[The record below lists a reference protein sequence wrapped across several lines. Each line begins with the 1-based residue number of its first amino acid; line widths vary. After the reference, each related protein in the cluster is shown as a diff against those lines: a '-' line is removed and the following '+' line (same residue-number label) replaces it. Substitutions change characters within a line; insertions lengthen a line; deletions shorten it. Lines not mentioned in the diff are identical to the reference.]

1 MKTNEKLAHILR
13 EIEHIDNTKLT
24 VTMEDGK
31 TFDAVIFLGNFTN
44 ITKSFYINVNQENNL
59 SDEENTY
66 VFRRFYDKEIGLR
79 PAKKIQTILNQFK
92 REHNKSWDWKD
103 DSWKI
108 KSVEVA

>member
-1 MKTNEKLAHILR
+1 MKTTTKLGFILN
-13 EIEHIDNTKLT
+13 EIENIDNTKLT

-31 TFDAVIFLGNFTN
+31 TFEAVIWLGQFSN
-44 ITKSFYINVNQENNL
+44 IRNAFSIAVNPENNL

-79 PAKKIQTILNQFK
+79 PAKKIETIFDQFK
-92 REHNKSWDWKD
+92 REHNKYWNHKD
-103 DSWKI
+103 ESWKI